1 MNMMV
6 YNREWDTEV
15 TVSFDIPNVNY
26 TLGYILVMQMT
37 HNLFDSRAQS
47 RLTSINQSSRRL
59 LSVQCLCTAPLT
71 SYYGRYRANTVQ
83 IQYWYN
89 RYEIQMSVEW
99 YWHVFW
105 GIIII
110 QSRPKTSGQW
120 PLWVCKLPLLLKIQ
134 MPANGC
140 LYFWDQFNWT
150 SCDIFV
156 FLVILIGFSNRQK
169 SFYSVNSNQD
179 VSRRGEHLIRA
190 MHRFCG

>member
-83 IQYWYN
+83 KLHKYNAKYSTNTIQ
-89 RYEIQMSVEW
+89 IQCKYSTNT
-99 YWHVFW
+99 
-105 GIIII
+105 I
-110 QSRPKTSGQW
+110 QIQ
-120 PLWVCKLPLLLKIQ
+120 CKYST
-134 MPANGC
+134 N
-140 LYFWDQFNWT
+140 T
-150 SCDIFV
+150 
-156 FLVILIGFSNRQK
+156 ILIQ
-169 SFYSVNSNQD
+169 
-179 VSRRGEHLIRA
+179 
-190 MHRFCG
+190 